1 MKLINADNLLNRMEK
16 ICNECEDKGALCS
29 ACYFEIAKDMVENE
43 EVVQPCTIQPKPKE
57 VKPQKLNHEW
67 IIGKSV

>member
-1 MKLINADNLLNRMEK
+1 MRLIDADNLLNRMEK
-16 ICNECEDKGALCS
+16 ICNECEDAGALCG
-29 ACYFEIAKDMVENE
+29 ACYLETAKDMVENE
-43 EVVQPCTIQPKPKE
+43 ETAQPKPKKE